1 MNYMLHLGDLTA
13 LFLSISMTSF
23 YNTCHQVCQDN
34 FDDKTSNFVYF
45 CLYLSLSFAL
55 SLVYGM
61 IFASMRATRT
71 AFAPLIATLAS
82 VFA

>member
-45 CLYLSLSFAL
+45 FACISLFLSLYRWFMA
-55 SLVYGM
+55 
-61 IFASMRATRT
+61 
-71 AFAPLIATLAS
+71 
-82 VFA
+82 